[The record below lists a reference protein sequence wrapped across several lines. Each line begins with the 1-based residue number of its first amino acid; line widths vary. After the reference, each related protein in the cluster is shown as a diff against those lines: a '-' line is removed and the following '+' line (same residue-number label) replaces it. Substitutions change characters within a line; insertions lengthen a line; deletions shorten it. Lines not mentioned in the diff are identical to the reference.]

1 MRRLILLRHA
11 KSDRGILGIPD
22 HARPLNAR
30 GKEAAR
36 RIGAYM
42 AKHHLVPDQVLCS
55 TAQRTRETWTLVEEA
70 LADPAAATF
79 DKRLYDADPERILVV
94 LRETKPD
101 AHTVMIIGHNPSL
114 QELATLL
121 IAAGNIDQRADIQQK
136 LPTGALVVIDF
147 AVDAWADVH
156 AHGGRL
162 DRFVSPRSLG
172 ADTA

>member
-22 HARPLNAR
+22 HARPLNPR
-30 GKEAAR
+30 GKEAAS

-55 TAQRTRETWTLVEEA
+55 TAQRTRETWEVVEKA
-70 LADPAAATF
+70 FDNPVPASF
-79 DKRLYDADPERILVV
+79 EKRLYDADPERILTV
-94 LRETKPD
+94 LQETKPE
-101 AHTVMIIGHNPSL
+101 AHTVMIVGHNPAM
-114 QELATLL
+114 QEVANLL
-121 IAAGNIDQRADIQQK
+121 IAAGDIDQRANLHQK

-147 AVDAWADVH
+147 AVDSWADVH

>member
-11 KSDRGILGIPD
+11 KSDRGLLGIPD
-22 HARPLNAR
+22 HARPLNPR
-30 GKEAAR
+30 GKEAAG

-55 TAQRTRETWTLVEEA
+55 TAQRTRDTWELVEKA
-70 LADPAAATF
+70 FANPASATF
-79 DKRLYDADPERILVV
+79 EKRLYDADAEGILTV
-94 LRETKPD
+94 LQETKPE
-101 AHTVMIIGHNPSL
+101 AHTVMIIGHNPAL

-121 IAAGNIDQRADIQQK
+121 IAAGDIDQRATLHQK

-147 AVDAWADVH
+147 AVDSWADVH